1 MRKVKT
7 IGIVISFIS
16 FATFLGAQD
25 RSYLS
30 SLENTFTPQM
40 HEHHYS
46 HYVKDAKNPL
56 DFIFG
61 ALYLSY
67 KTFISSQDMES
78 CVFHPSCSTYA
89 IESIQKKGYILG
101 VINAFDRL
109 TRCHPFA
116 GPNYPYDEKS
126 QRLYDPVD

>member
-1 MRKVKT
+1 MKKVKI
-7 IGIVISFIS
+7 IGIALSFLSIIAANGQTS
-16 FATFLGAQD
+16 
-25 RSYLS
+25 SHLS
-30 SLENTFTPQM
+30 SLEFAFTQEK
-40 HEHHYS
+40 HEHHYDR
-46 HYVKDAKNPL
+46 YVSDAQNPL

-61 ALYLSY
+61 ALYLGY

-89 IESIQKKGYILG
+89 IESIQKKGYFIGLFS
-101 VINAFDRL
+101 AFDRL

-116 GPNYPYDEKS
+116 GPYYPYDTQN

>member
-1 MRKVKT
+1 MKKVKI
-7 IGIVISFIS
+7 IGIVLSF
-16 FATFLGAQD
+16 
-25 RSYLS
+25 LS
-30 SLENTFTPQM
+30 SSLVFGQTDSYICVLESAFVQEK
-40 HEHHYS
+40 HDHQYDQ
-46 HYVKDAKNPL
+46 YIRDAQNPL

-61 ALYLSY
+61 TLYLGY

-89 IESIQKKGYILG
+89 IESIQKKGYFIGLFS
-101 VINAFDRL
+101 AFDRL

-116 GPNYPYDEKS
+116 GPFYPFDEQN